1 MYDHTSIC
9 ALLEAK
15 WNMPALTR
23 RDANA
28 HDMLDMLDLNHATF
42 KTPPKLA
49 KPLVDTDP
57 RALLC
62 TVTGPGTIPPPG
74 SVSPAP

>member
-1 MYDHTSIC
+1 VYDHTSIC

-15 WNMPALTR
+15 WNMPALTH

-28 HDMLDMLDLNHATF
+28 HPMLDMLDLSKAAF
-42 KTPPKLA
+42 RQPPKLA
-49 KPLVDTDP
+49 KPLVETDP

-62 TVTGPGTIPPPG
+62 TVTGPGTIPPAG